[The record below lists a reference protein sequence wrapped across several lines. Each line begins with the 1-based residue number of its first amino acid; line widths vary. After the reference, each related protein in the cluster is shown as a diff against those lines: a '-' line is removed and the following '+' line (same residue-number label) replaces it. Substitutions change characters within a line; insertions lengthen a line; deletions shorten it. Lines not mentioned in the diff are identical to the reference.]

1 MSKEFLADLLT
12 EIYENG
18 RPKRHALDE
27 YEDIQTY
34 EAAEIVP
41 ESRNAIFTSF
51 SEYLANA
58 INFPPLE
65 EVLPNDKP
73 LIWPPNLPI
82 RRLPKLIQ
90 IQKPGISKVR
100 LRNNQRIVP
109 VGDHSLSLPANFDC
123 SIVKIE
129 SPHLDISLDRVRY
142 TVKRNEFT
150 DISFNGNKWRL
161 DDSHMSRVWL
171 HQDGLGIIFLTN
183 TRKVFSFRTE
193 DSVPVEI
200 ATLPLSFG
208 GLYGSKVFFDVV
220 SRVAV
225 FLETDSIIGVFK
237 EGKFVGS
244 FFVPIFPVALWP
256 EIESLTQISTPEDA
270 VKDLEG
276 WRPKFRN
283 SKDLRSSL
291 DYMIKTSRHGSKRQR
306 VLQWLKSKGYGSIDD
321 VLDEHP
327 SAVIS
332 DINSYKKAINDV
344 SGIIDSEID
353 RKTAWDPLGLEAE
366 LMKLKSQKLGW
377 PAHKTQRSD
386 SGNWGRNILYAE
398 SLDAL
403 VPRSKG
409 ARLRVE
415 DVTIKSGSG
424 IEILLRGGFI
434 LHIDQNLQPMRL
446 HVPYFGANVTDEDSN
461 VIDLDNY
468 DFGPLSAEL
477 MGIYSKS
484 FTGEELT
491 EDEINLI
498 PHRGISNVYSKNLER
513 AQIME
518 ILRSGGTY
526 EEAESLDAKDRKA
539 LGVLQLRLAG
549 ETLDSIGEKFGV
561 TRERVRQIITKYG
574 GEEFKSL
581 QSEREDMENSQKMIR
596 TQEIRTFIHQHP
608 GITYEELVDE
618 FKVSKELI
626 VSQLTKFETKLILG
640 SRKIWNGEKKWSDE
654 AVLQAL
660 RDAQV
665 YFFPLTT
672 SAYEKLVSL
681 GEVKG
686 PSVPLINQRFKTWK
700 QACIAAGVE
709 FVESQ
714 THYSIMWTRDELVEV
729 LGKFLV
735 DPSTLGSV
743 ADYETWRSK
752 SLDRVP
758 STALIRNVVGGWP
771 AACDEALSNIR
782 LTSWDSEYEF

>member
-1 MSKEFLADLLT
+1 MSKEFLTELLT

-18 RPKRHALDE
+18 RPKRHVIDE
-27 YEDIQTY
+27 YEAIQ
-34 EAAEIVP
+34 EFEILETAP
-41 ESRNAIFTSF
+41 EPSNGAFTSF
-51 SEYLANA
+51 SEFLANA
-58 INFPPLE
+58 INFPPIE

-73 LIWPPNLPI
+73 LIWPQNLHI
-82 RRLPKLIQ
+82 QRLPKPFKNL
-90 IQKPGISKVR
+90 KLDISKVR
-100 LRNNQRIVP
+100 LINNQRIVP
-109 VGDHSLSLPANFDC
+109 VADHALSLPANFDC
-123 SIVKIE
+123 STVKLE
-129 SPHLDISLDRVRY
+129 SPNLNISIDRVRY

-150 DISFNGNKWRL
+150 DISINGNKWRL
-161 DDSHMSRVWL
+161 EDSHMSRVWL

-183 TRKVFSFRTE
+183 TRKVISFRNE

-200 ATLPLSFG
+200 GTLPLSFNA
-208 GLYGSKVFFDVV
+208 LYGSKVFFDTS

-225 FLETDSIIGVFK
+225 FLDSDSMLGVFK

-256 EIESLTQISTPEDA
+256 EIESQSQVSTPEDV
-270 VKDLEG
+270 VKDLAG
-276 WRPKFRN
+276 WSPQFRN
-283 SKDLRSSL
+283 TNDRRSSL
-291 DYMIKTSRHGSKRQR
+291 EYLIKTTRYGSKRQR
-306 VLQWLKSKGYGSIDD
+306 GLQWLKSRGYSSIDE
-321 VLDEHP
+321 VLDDQA
-327 SAVIS
+327 SAVLS
-332 DINSYKKAINDV
+332 DDNSYKKAGKDI
-344 SGIIDSEID
+344 SEIIESEID

-366 LMKLKSQKLGW
+366 LMIWKSQKLGW
-377 PAHKTQRSD
+377 PVKRTQH
-386 SGNWGRNILYAE
+386 SGSGSWDRNVLYTE
-398 SLDAL
+398 SFDEL
-403 VPRSKG
+403 VPKSKG

-415 DVTIKSGSG
+415 DVRIQSGSG
-424 IEILLRGGFI
+424 IEILMRGGFI

-446 HVPYFGANVTDEDSN
+446 HVPYFGANVIDANSK

-468 DFGPLSAEL
+468 GFGPLSAEL
-477 MGIYSKS
+477 MEIYSKS
-484 FTGEELT
+484 FTGEDLT
-491 EDEINLI
+491 QDEINLI
-498 PHRGISNVYSKNLER
+498 PNRNFNNVNSKNLEKS
-513 AQIME
+513 QIME
-518 ILRSGGTY
+518 ILRSGTTPENIGSL
-526 EEAESLDAKDRKA
+526 EEKDQKT

-581 QSEREDMENSQKMIR
+581 QSEREDVANSQKQLR
-596 TQEIRTFIHQHP
+596 AQEIRSFIHQHP

-618 FKVSKELI
+618 FNVSKELI

-640 SRKIWNGEKKWSDE
+640 SRKIWSSEKKWSDE

-714 THYSIMWTRDELVEV
+714 THYSVMWTREELVEV
-729 LGKFLV
+729 LGQFLV

-752 SLDRVP
+752 NLDRMP

-782 LTSWDSEYEF
+782 FTSWDLEHEF